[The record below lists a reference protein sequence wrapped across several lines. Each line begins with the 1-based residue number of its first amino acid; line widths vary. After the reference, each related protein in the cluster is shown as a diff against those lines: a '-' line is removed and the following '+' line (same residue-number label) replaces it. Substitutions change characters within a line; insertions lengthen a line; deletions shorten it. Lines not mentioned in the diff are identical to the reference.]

1 MNVSKMDKVRDRQGN
16 EYAFAKVKRNDW
28 GEYVVQV
35 YVNGTYSEDST
46 YYTDDKEDAEMTRCQ
61 MMAQVS
67 GSSFQGGVKWKNF
80 VCVIQTVISTNL
92 TH

>member
-46 YYTDDKEDAEMTRCQ
+46 YYTDDKDLGFLYQNILAKNGD
-61 MMAQVS
+61 VII
-67 GSSFQGGVKWKNF
+67 GG
-80 VCVIQTVISTNL
+80 
-92 TH
+92 